1 MAKTYAD
8 RLQAVEPTGPYNLLG
23 WSLGGVIAHEVAI
36 ELLRRGSV
44 IRRLIVLD
52 ASPSAD
58 NSATRDELLGAVG
71 ESYVLELM
79 LGYMHIDTPER
90 SEPLTYR
97 RAEEL
102 ITAQFALPVQQVRVF
117 LDYFVQNMKNSLLYL
132 AEHKPGVFC
141 GDMIVFY
148 TTRSE
153 GNRDLGPRN
162 WRLYVTGD
170 IAGYPVDCGHL
181 EMLSPESISV
191 YGRQLRLLLE
201 PS

>member
-1 MAKTYAD
+1 M
-8 RLQAVEPTGPYNLLG
+8 R
-23 WSLGGVIAHEVAI
+23 
-36 ELLRRGSV
+36 
-44 IRRLIVLD
+44 
-52 ASPSAD
+52 
-58 NSATRDELLGAVG
+58 
-71 ESYVLELM
+71 
-79 LGYMHIDTPER
+79 IDIPER
-90 SEPLTYR
+90 PEPLTYR

-102 ITAQFALPVQQVRVF
+102 VTAQFALPVQQVRVF

-132 AEHKPGVFC
+132 AEHKPDVFC

-162 WRLYVTGD
+162 WRPYVTGD

-191 YGRQLRLLLE
+191 YGKQLRLLLE